1 MVLAVTF
8 LILLFVGRLLVKL
21 VVTVSQLEG
30 LSGVTGVVSLL
41 LLSRGG
47 SLLILLCPT
56 VGSSLTR
63 ALQRNDME
71 KNLNVFLFPLVAC
84 VYN

>member
-1 MVLAVTF
+1 MLAVTF
-8 LILLFVGRLLVKL
+8 LILLFVGRLLAKL

-41 LLSRGG
+41 LLSRCG
-47 SLLILLCPT
+47 SLLILLCPI

-63 ALQRNDME
+63 ALQRKDME
-71 KNLNVFLFPLVAC
+71 KNLKVFSFPLVAC